1 MGRLTLPDFKPCY
14 KAIVTKMMWQKKKHL
29 DQWSRIDSP
38 EIELQKIWPTDI
50 WQRSKVP
57 KKEIKERI
65 SFTLA
70 FKVLNLPTEINN
82 LFTEKPQI
90 GNT

>member
-1 MGRLTLPDFKPCY
+1 MYMESQKKKIQRRISHIILKKKRNMGRLTLPDFKPCY

-50 WQRSKVP
+50 
-57 KKEIKERI
+57 
-65 SFTLA
+65 
-70 FKVLNLPTEINN
+70 
-82 LFTEKPQI
+82 
-90 GNT
+90 